1 MRSQFNTQF
10 YAVLKVI
17 LFFINKFSQFIK
29 VIENFQIQDLKESM
43 DENYI
48 KTLCDI
54 LDFDVSMKS
63 EFSTCTKASI
73 EENDCNTKYKLSIFL
88 ELSLQKY

>member
-1 MRSQFNTQF
+1 
-10 YAVLKVI
+10 
-17 LFFINKFSQFIK
+17 
-29 VIENFQIQDLKESM
+29 M

-63 EFSTCTKASI
+63 EFSTTCTKASI

-88 ELSLQKY
+88 KSSLQKY